1 MKKLQQDKCI
11 QLGEDYMVTWRW
23 QDNVANLLPC
33 QNNHTM
39 CWKKCKQWARKEAG
53 KNIGNMGCM
62 LQPFHASAANGGWNA
77 WNGMGKILSSWP
89 WYSKLSCYSV
99 QRDTC
104 NIQPSDFKMLI
115 KFDKKRHLNLL
126 LTWCFRSK
134 YDRILIP
141 R

>member
-53 KNIGNMGCM
+53 KNIGNMGACCNHSM
-62 LQPFHASAANGGWNA
+62 QVQQMEDGMHEMEWVRFYLVDHGIKNCPAIQCNGIHAIFNHQ
-77 WNGMGKILSSWP
+77 ILRCWSNLT
-89 WYSKLSCYSV
+89 KKALE
-99 QRDTC
+99 
-104 NIQPSDFKMLI
+104 PSTYMVFQKQV
-115 KFDKKRHLNLL
+115 
-126 LTWCFRSK
+126 W
-134 YDRILIP
+134 
-141 R
+141 

>member
-1 MKKLQQDKCI
+1 MKKLQQHKCI

-77 WNGMGKILSSWP
+77 WNGMGKIYLGDHGIQNCP
-89 WYSKLSCYSV
+89 AI
-99 QRDTC
+99 QC
-104 NIQPSDFKMLI
+104 NGIHAIFNHQILRCWSNLTKKALEPSTYMVFQKQV
-115 KFDKKRHLNLL
+115 
-126 LTWCFRSK
+126 W
-134 YDRILIP
+134 
-141 R
+141 

>member
-1 MKKLQQDKCI
+1 
-11 QLGEDYMVTWRW
+11 
-23 QDNVANLLPC
+23 
-33 QNNHTM
+33 
-39 CWKKCKQWARKEAG
+39 
-53 KNIGNMGCM
+53 
-62 LQPFHASAANGGWNA
+62 
-77 WNGMGKILSSWP
+77 
-89 WYSKLSCYSV
+89 LSCYSV